1 MCGSFRLCVFFICVI
16 VTVVPA
22 QTEPLQDEVA
32 QLRRVTVIA
41 LITSLAEEARDYRD
55 ESLRVRIQAR
65 AAEAIWKTDQARA
78 LSLFQRAWADAD
90 VIDRAAEQRN
100 EDDRRMFLSG
110 QSQIGFIAAPKR
122 LRLEVLRFAAR
133 CNRELAEKFL
143 AQLEDEK
150 KQTDSEAAATTHAL
164 AAWDP
169 TEPPSGI
176 NKRLELA
183 TLLLDAGEVEK
194 ALRLADPALERVT
207 KPGIVFLYKLR
218 QRNSS
223 AADQRFSGLLMR
235 SAVDPFAD
243 ANSISLLS
251 TYAFTPLI
259 FATVT
264 RNGKTYGG
272 DPSPTPELSRELRAA
287 FFKVAAQVLLRPL
300 TAREQDQTSAG
311 REGRYFVLARLLPL
325 FEKHAPEKVPEL
337 NAYLTALTQDTPE
350 SLRNDNVMRTAG
362 FNQEAPA
369 MDDIELVL
377 KQAQRVSHSG
387 ERDRLYLDATHRLL
401 KTNPT
406 RARELAEKIENVD
419 LRKRVVAL
427 IDLTLLQ
434 AAVQAQKTE
443 AILRLVRAGTLPSI
457 QRVWGYTE
465 AARLLKSDPISALQ
479 TLAEAAAES
488 RRIDQGSPERVQA
501 LLAIATSSFEIDRA
515 QAWENMSEV
524 IKAANHTEDFQGEA
538 GRVTAHLGT
547 GTMVTT
553 LGIEVAGFDLAGIFS
568 SLAREDLQRAIG
580 LAESFDAKE
589 SRAIAI
595 FAIARAVLEEKAG
608 KTVKDN

>member
-1 MCGSFRLCVFFICVI
+1 MCGSLKLCVFFICVV

-32 QLRRVTVIA
+32 QLRRVTALA

-55 ESLRVRIQAR
+55 EALRVRIQAR

-78 LSLFQRAWADAD
+78 LSLFQRAWESAD

-100 EDDRRMFLSG
+100 EDDRRMFVSG
-110 QSQIGFIAAPKR
+110 QNKIGFIAPPKK

-143 AQLEDEK
+143 AQLEEEK
-150 KQTDSEAAATTHAL
+150 KQTDNEAAANTDPF

-169 TEPPSGI
+169 TEPPPGI
-176 NKRLELA
+176 NRRLELA
-183 TLLLDAGEVEK
+183 NLLLDAGEVEK
-194 ALRLADPALERVT
+194 ALRIADPALEHVT

-223 AADQRFSGLLMR
+223 AADQRFSAQLMR
-235 SAVDPFAD
+235 SAVDPLAD

-251 TYAFTPLI
+251 TYAFTPLV

-264 RNGKTYGG
+264 RNGRAFGG
-272 DPSPTPELSRELRAA
+272 DPGPIPELSRDLHAA

-311 REGRYFVLARLLPL
+311 REGRYFVIARLLPL

-337 NAYLTALTQDTPE
+337 NAYLTTLTPDTPE
-350 SLRNDNVMRTAG
+350 SLRNNYMMRTAG

-377 KQAQRVSHSG
+377 KQAQRVSNSG
-387 ERDRLYLDATHRLL
+387 ERDRLYLNAIHRFL
-401 KTNPT
+401 KLNPP
-406 RARELAEKIENVD
+406 RAREVAEKIENVD
-419 LRKRVVAL
+419 LRKSVFAL
-427 IDLTLLQ
+427 IDLVLLQ
-434 AAVQAQKTE
+434 AAVQAQNTE
-443 AILRLVRAGTLPSI
+443 AILRLVRSGTLPSI

-465 AARLLKSDPISALQ
+465 AARLLKSDPIAALQ
-479 TLAEAAAES
+479 ILAEAAAEA
-488 RRIDQGSPERVQA
+488 RRIDQSNPERVQA
-501 LLAIATSSFEIDRA
+501 LIAIATSSLDIDRA

-524 IKAANHTEDFQGEA
+524 VKAANHTADFQGEA
-538 GRVTAHLGT
+538 GKVTAHLGT
-547 GTMVTT
+547 GNMVTT
-553 LGIEVAGFDLAGIFS
+553 LDVEVPGFDLAGIFS
-568 SLAREDLQRAIG
+568 SLAREDLQRAID
-580 LAESFDAKE
+580 LAKSFPATE

-595 FAIARAVLEEKAG
+595 FAIARSVLEEKAS
-608 KTVKDN
+608 KTVKR